1 MWWVIPAFFIATL
14 WLAYVVAAGPG
25 WATLA
30 AVAAGGIVLACLL
43 SYGNARIRVHDGEL
57 TAGRAQIPLSA
68 IGDIKAL
75 DEDEAR
81 ALRGPQADPRAY
93 LLIRP
98 YLPAAV
104 RVDIDDPADLT
115 PYWFIATRRPQ
126 ALAEALR
133 AERAR
138 TT

>member
-1 MWWVIPAFFIATL
+1 MWWVVPAFFIATL

-30 AVAAGGIVLACLL
+30 AVAAGGVVLTCLL
-43 SYGNARIRVHDGEL
+43 SYGNARIRVQDGEL
-57 TAGRAQIPLSA
+57 RAGRAQIPLTA
-68 IGDIKAL
+68 IGDISAL
-75 DEDEAR
+75 DADEAR

-104 RVDIDDPADLT
+104 RVDIDDPADPT
-115 PYWFIATRRPQ
+115 PYWFIATRQPQ
-126 ALAEALR
+126 ALAAALR
-133 AERAR
+133 AEQAR
-138 TT
+138 TS